1 MLKKNMLYRRCE
13 IPDNAL
19 KKACEEKYFTPYF
32 QPIVTQKGSL
42 CGIEILSRWTHPVY
56 NIITPSLYMPAIRR
70 AGLSEKFTLCMM
82 GQIHQ
87 AMMPSLDL
95 MKDDFFISFNLDS
108 SACTPALQKFIFDE
122 MLPAFGSVSVT
133 FICELTEHEPWLN
146 HSEKLRLIKQFKD
159 NGVQL
164 AIDDFGT
171 GFANLDLLD
180 EIRPDLIKI
189 DASFVS
195 RMTEDK
201 ETWIVPEIALHIAQR
216 LGIQVLAEGVETKW
230 QWEWLKSRNVRLFQ
244 GYYFS
249 CPVAA
254 DKLPSMLTSGS
265 EPFVKP

>member
-1 MLKKNMLYRRCE
+1 MSYRRCKW
-13 IPDNAL
+13 PDNDL
-19 KKACEEKYFTPYF
+19 EKACEEKQFTPYF
-32 QPIVTQKGSL
+32 QPLVTQEGSL
-42 CGIEILSRWTHPVY
+42 CGVEILSRWTHSVY
-56 NIITPSLYMPAIRR
+56 NIIPPSLYMPAIRE

-82 GQIHQ
+82 GQIHK
-87 AMMPSLDL
+87 AMEPYLSL

-108 SACTPALQKFIFDE
+108 SACTPALQRFIFNE
-122 MLPAFGSVSVT
+122 MLPSFDSAPVR
-133 FICELTEHEPWLN
+133 FICELTEHESWLN

-171 GFANLDLLD
+171 GFANLDLL
-180 EIRPDLIKI
+180 EKIRPDLIKI

-230 QWEWLKSRNVRLFQ
+230 QWEWLKSRNVMFFQ

-249 CPVAA
+249 SPVAREQ
-254 DKLPSMLTSGS
+254 LPSMLISGTGL
-265 EPFVKP
+265 FVKT

>member
-1 MLKKNMLYRRCE
+1 MVLKYY
-13 IPDNAL
+13 PDG
-19 KKACEEKYFTPYF
+19 
-32 QPIVTQKGSL
+32 PIL
-42 CGIEILSRWTHPVY
+42 F
-56 NIITPSLYMPAIRR
+56 ITFPPSLYMPAIRE

-82 GQIHQ
+82 GQVHQ
-87 AMMPSLDL
+87 ALEPSLAL
-95 MKDDFFISFNLDS
+95 MRDNFFISFNLDS

-122 MLPAFGSVSVT
+122 IVPSFGSVPVS

-146 HSEKLRLIKQFKD
+146 HAEKVRLIRQFKD

-164 AIDDFGT
+164 ALDDFGT

-189 DASFVS
+189 DASFIR
-195 RMTEDK
+195 RMKEDK

-216 LGIQVLAEGVETKW
+216 HNIQVLAEGVETKW

-254 DKLPSMLTSGS
+254 DKLPSMLTSSSGLS
-265 EPFVKP
+265 

>member
-1 MLKKNMLYRRCE
+1 MPHRRYQLQ
-13 IPDNAL
+13 DNNL
-19 KKACEEKYFTPYF
+19 EMACKGKQFTPYF
-32 QPIVTQKGSL
+32 QPLVTQEGCL
-42 CGIEILSRWTHPVY
+42 CGVEILSRWTHPVY
-56 NIITPSLYMPAIRR
+56 NVIPPSLYMPAIRE

-87 AMMPSLDL
+87 ALEPFLDL
-95 MKDDFFISFNLDS
+95 IKDDFFISFNLDS

-122 MLPAFGSVSVT
+122 MLPAFSPLPVS
-133 FICELTEHEPWLN
+133 FICELTEHESWLN
-146 HSEKLRLIKQFKD
+146 HTEKVRLIRQFKD

-164 AIDDFGT
+164 ALDDFGT

-189 DASFVS
+189 DASFI
-195 RMTEDK
+195 RRITEDQ

-249 CPVAA
+249 CPVAG
-254 DKLPSMLTSGS
+254 DKLPGMLISGYGFS
-265 EPFVKP
+265 KKNR